1 MAETDNKII
10 YFAETNFRNEKK
22 KFGIKKRDRARHMY
36 VIGKTGVGKTTLLEN
51 MAIQDILNGEGVG
64 IVDPH
69 GEFAEKML
77 KFVPENRVK
86 DVLYFAPH
94 DMDWPIAFNV
104 MENVDPTQRHLVANG
119 LLGVFKKIWPDVWSP
134 RMEYILNNC
143 ILALL
148 EYPDSTLLGIN
159 RMLSD
164 KSYREEV
171 VENISD
177 PVVKAFWTNEFAK
190 YSDRFMTEAS
200 AAIQNKV
207 GQFISNPL
215 IRNIIGQPKSS
226 FDIRELMD
234 NKKIFLMNLSKGR
247 IGEENSRLI
256 GAMLITKIYL
266 AAMSRVD
273 IPESE
278 REDFYLYVD
287 EFQNFANESFKDI
300 LSEARKYRLNLILA
314 HQYIAQM
321 EESIRDA
328 VFGNIGTLVTFRV
341 GAYDAETL
349 ENEFAPE
356 FEIQDIVGLGFCSIY
371 LKLMIDGMAS
381 RPFSAGTLPPI
392 KASGKTFEEKIIEDS
407 REQYATSKKEV
418 EEKIAEWHA
427 QIAGEMEAEKRE
439 GKISVKKS
447 IPHAGKSGDRP
458 QVYEAVCSVCGKKTY
473 VPFQPDGKRAIYCK
487 AHRNAGQQTQ
497 AQKPE
502 EPSRFPLAAKGDID
516 GKIRHPKT
524 SEQVFSGA
532 NVRTMNSSFQK
543 SPDLGEE
550 TIHLSELG
558 RHKKA
563 EPKLDELR
571 KVLGEVLGDE
581 EEYDYE
587 EKTDMPADEAG
598 MPIGGTGLPMR
609 EKKPEEN
616 NGKKILKPGE
626 KVKFGK

>member
-1 MAETDNKII
+1 MTETDNKII

-77 KFVPENRVK
+77 KFVPENRIK

-164 KSYREEV
+164 KSYRDEV

-215 IRNIIGQPKSS
+215 IRNIIGQSKSS
-226 FDIRELMD
+226 FDIRDLMD
-234 NKKIFLMNLSKGR
+234 KKKIFLMNLSKGR

-273 IPESE
+273 IPESD

-341 GAYDAETL
+341 GAYDAETM
-349 ENEFAPE
+349 ESEFAPE
-356 FEIQDIVGLGFCSIY
+356 FEIQDIVGLGFGSIY

-392 KASGKTFEEKIIEDS
+392 KTAGKTFEEKIIEYS

-427 QIAGEMEAEKRE
+427 QIAGEIKTEKEVGRT
-439 GKISVKKS
+439 SVRKS
-447 IPHAGKSGDRP
+447 IPHAGKSGDQP
-458 QVYEAVCSVCGKKTY
+458 QIYEAVCSVCGKKTY

-487 AHRNAGQQTQ
+487 AHRNTGQQVQ

-502 EPSRFPLAAKGDID
+502 EPSRSPLATKG
-516 GKIRHPKT
+516 
-524 SEQVFSGA
+524 FSGA
-532 NVRTMNSSFQK
+532 DVRTMNSSFQK
-543 SPDLGEE
+543 SPDLREE

-581 EEYDYE
+581 EEFDAEESASSAGRDDEEYDYE
-587 EKTDMPADEAG
+587 EKTG
-598 MPIGGTGLPMR
+598 MPIGGAGLPNT
-609 EKKPEEN
+609 EKKPGEN
-616 NGKKILKPGE
+616 NGKNILKPGE
-626 KVKFGK
+626 KIKFGQ